1 MLIYTFRSPWKDGEA
16 VKSGIT
22 RRQTRKIFKGRVPV
36 GGGAPISVQSMTT
49 TETRRVDET
58 VRQIRRLER
67 VGCDIVRVAVPTA
80 EDAAAV
86 GKIKAR
92 VKLPVV
98 ADIHFDYRLA
108 VKAIESGADCVR
120 INPGNLGGLRKARA
134 VFDAART
141 AGIPVRIGVNSGSI
155 RPRKGGIPMGRK
167 RVPPLMADK
176 LLDYVSCAERAG
188 LSAIVL
194 SAKCSDV
201 RDTIET
207 NRLIAERTDWPIH
220 LGVTA
225 AGTSEPALVRNS
237 VALGVLLA
245 EGIGDTIRVSMT
257 APPEEEVLAGLEIL
271 SSLGLAPE
279 RARLISCP
287 TCGRCAINLQALARK
302 VRRRLARVRAPITVA
317 VMGCV
322 VNGPGEAAEADL
334 GIAGGKGFGLFF
346 RRGRKPVKVPEE
358 ELTRVLFEAIDR
370 IERGVADE

>member
-1 MLIYTFRSPWKDGEA
+1 
-16 VKSGIT
+16 VKLQIP
-22 RRQTRKIFKGRVPV
+22 RRKTRKVFKGSVPV

-49 TETRRVDET
+49 TQTRRVDET

-67 VGCDIVRVAVPTA
+67 VGCDIVRVAAATM
-80 EDAAAV
+80 EDALAV
-86 GKIKAR
+86 AKIKPCVA
-92 VKLPVV
+92 LPIV
-98 ADIHFDYRLA
+98 ADIHFNHRLA
-108 VKAIESGADCVR
+108 LKAIESGADCVR
-120 INPGNLGGLRKARA
+120 INPGNLGGLRKARM
-134 VFDAART
+134 VFAAARA

-155 RPRKGGIPMGRK
+155 RARKGGVPVGRRRIPE
-167 RVPPLMADK
+167 LMASK
-176 LLDYVSCAERAG
+176 LLEYVASAERAG
-188 LSAIVL
+188 LEAIVL

-201 RDTIET
+201 FDTVET

-225 AGTSEPALVRNS
+225 AGTPDTALVSNS
-237 VALGVLLA
+237 IALGLLLA

-271 SSLGLAPE
+271 SSLRLAPE

-287 TCGRCAINLQALARK
+287 TCGRCSIDLPALARK
-302 VRRRLARVRAPITVA
+302 VRRRLARVRVPIKVA

-346 RRGRKPVKVPEE
+346 RRGRKPVKVPEG
-358 ELTRVLFEAIDR
+358 ELTRVLFEEIER
-370 IERGVADE
+370 IERDAASA